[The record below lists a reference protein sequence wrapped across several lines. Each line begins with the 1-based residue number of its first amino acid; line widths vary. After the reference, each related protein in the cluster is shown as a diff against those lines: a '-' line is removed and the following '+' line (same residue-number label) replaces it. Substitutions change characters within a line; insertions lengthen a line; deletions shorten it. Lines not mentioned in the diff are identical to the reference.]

1 MKSKLTNLIYTFM
14 GNATFSFIKWLILIL
29 IVRLT
34 NTEQVG
40 IYTFA
45 IALTT
50 PIVLLVNMRLRLRYV
65 VEDNLSFVNLKYL
78 RNILNLIS
86 LVIITIITLIF
97 FKEYLV
103 IVILVAA
110 TKLLDLNS
118 ELYYGFYHKK
128 SMFKNIS
135 LLMIVKSALVILSF
149 GAVLIVTKNLVLS
162 MIAQLIVQFIWLVLA
177 EKKTQNF
184 VDEGKKTS
192 FNFNII
198 WGIFLAGIPLGIVQ
212 LLNSYNILIPRYVI
226 EDKLSITA
234 IGIFAAISYLLT
246 IIDIFMNAISQ
257 NFIVSIKS
265 KIKNNQFSK
274 LRKFILRDV
283 LIASVVLGGVVVITS
298 YLFGDKIINI
308 IYGSGYADKSYI
320 LTIVAISI
328 IFNFQGWMYD
338 TTLMALERYKIQL
351 FASFITLLAS
361 ITASLLLIPNYG
373 LLGASLA
380 IVVITFIQSTIKLVV
395 IMSIMIK
402 KGAVK

>member
-1 MKSKLTNLIYTFM
+1 M
-14 GNATFSFIKWLILIL
+14 
-29 IVRLT
+29 
-34 NTEQVG
+34 
-40 IYTFA
+40 
-45 IALTT
+45 
-50 PIVLLVNMRLRLRYV
+50 
-65 VEDNLSFVNLKYL
+65 
-78 RNILNLIS
+78 
-86 LVIITIITLIF
+86 
-97 FKEYLV
+97 
-103 IVILVAA
+103 
-110 TKLLDLNS
+110 
-118 ELYYGFYHKK
+118 
-128 SMFKNIS
+128 
-135 LLMIVKSALVILSF
+135 
-149 GAVLIVTKNLVLS
+149 
-162 MIAQLIVQFIWLVLA
+162 
-177 EKKTQNF
+177 
-184 VDEGKKTS
+184 
-192 FNFNII
+192 
-198 WGIFLAGIPLGIVQ
+198 
-212 LLNSYNILIPRYVI
+212 
-226 EDKLSITA
+226 
-234 IGIFAAISYLLT
+234 
-246 IIDIFMNAISQ
+246 
-257 NFIVSIKS
+257 VSIKS

-283 LIASVVLGGVVVITS
+283 LISSVVLGGVVVITS

>member
-86 LVIITIITLIF
+86 LVIITIISLIF
-97 FKEYLV
+97 FKEYLI

-110 TKLLDLNS
+110 TKLFDLNS
-118 ELYYGFYHKK
+118 ELYYGIYHKK

-149 GAVLIVTKNLVLS
+149 GVILIVTKNLVLS
-162 MIAQLIVQFIWLVLA
+162 MIAQLIVQFIWLILA

-184 VDEGKKTS
+184 VEEDKKTG
-192 FNFNII
+192 FNFNVI

-226 EDKLSITA
+226 EDKLSIAA

-283 LIASVVLGGVVVITS
+283 LIASVVLGGGVVMTS

-338 TTLMALERYKIQL
+338 TTLMALERYKVQL

-361 ITASLLLIPNYG
+361 ITASLVLIPIYG

>member
-1 MKSKLTNLIYTFM
+1 
-14 GNATFSFIKWLILIL
+14 
-29 IVRLT
+29 
-34 NTEQVG
+34 
-40 IYTFA
+40 
-45 IALTT
+45 
-50 PIVLLVNMRLRLRYV
+50 
-65 VEDNLSFVNLKYL
+65 
-78 RNILNLIS
+78 
-86 LVIITIITLIF
+86 
-97 FKEYLV
+97 
-103 IVILVAA
+103 
-110 TKLLDLNS
+110 
-118 ELYYGFYHKK
+118 
-128 SMFKNIS
+128 
-135 LLMIVKSALVILSF
+135 
-149 GAVLIVTKNLVLS
+149 
-162 MIAQLIVQFIWLVLA
+162 
-177 EKKTQNF
+177 
-184 VDEGKKTS
+184 
-192 FNFNII
+192 
-198 WGIFLAGIPLGIVQ
+198 
-212 LLNSYNILIPRYVI
+212 
-226 EDKLSITA
+226 
-234 IGIFAAISYLLT
+234 
-246 IIDIFMNAISQ
+246 
-257 NFIVSIKS
+257 IVSIKS

-283 LIASVVLGGVVVITS
+283 LISSVVLGGVVVITS